1 VTRVSLPL
9 LLALPARRLV
19 VGALVA
25 ALSVTLVAAVPGAS
39 AAAKERRVPGK
50 AVAGSTLGA
59 TIAWG
64 YDVNAK
70 GVGFAVWSD
79 GDATKRRV
87 FAARRSAKGTWSRPQ
102 PLSGSFSRTGKRE
115 FAGYA
120 DVAVDGRGRGTVVWT
135 ESRGKGVVVRSAT
148 SKGTGWSKPRTL
160 SEAGDF
166 AGFADIEVSRRGHA
180 VVIWA
185 GSFPFGD
192 SDFTLLARYRNPGGS
207 WSEPTRL
214 DSRAP
219 GYRLDARPESVAIDD
234 LGVVTLAWDE
244 ISDTGDRIQ
253 VGTRGPSTDWTQQ
266 TLAQG
271 TNLNAPAVATTAD
284 GRAVAA
290 WRDFDGTLV
299 SRRDGATWAT
309 PQKVVSGPS
318 GIAHNLYGLG
328 IADTGRV
335 ALLGQEVVLSGNRV
349 RPYLVVQDAPGG
361 AWAKEYVDE
370 RFPQPELPVFTPD
383 LVVDRKG
390 AVTVTWEKQRKG
402 PAWSRVFV
410 RTRTA
415 SGGWKAVTR
424 LGTAPSDPV
433 LGVDGKGR
441 FSVVFGE
448 GGCCTSVR
456 YASLGK

>member
-1 VTRVSLPL
+1 MTRVPLPL
-9 LLALPARRLV
+9 QLI
-19 VGALVA
+19 VA
-25 ALSVTLVAAVPGAS
+25 ALALALVAAVPGA
-39 AAAKERRVPGK
+39 AVTAEQRRVPGK
-50 AVAGSTLGA
+50 VIAGSTLGA

-87 FAARRSAKGTWSRPQ
+87 FAAKRSANGTWSRPRV
-102 PLSGSFSRTGKRE
+102 LSGTFSRTGKRE

-135 ESRGKGVVVRSAT
+135 ESRGKGVVVRTAT
-148 SKGTGWSKPRTL
+148 SKGRGWTKPRTL
-160 SEAGDF
+160 SKPGDF
-166 AGFADIEVSRRGHA
+166 SGFPDIEVSRRGHA
-180 VVIWA
+180 VVHWA
-185 GSFPFGD
+185 GRFPFGA
-192 SDFTLLARYRNPGGS
+192 SDFTLLARYRTPGGS
-207 WSEPTRL
+207 WSQATRL
-214 DSRAP
+214 DSRTP

-234 LGVVTLAWDE
+234 RGVVTLAWDE
-244 ISDTGDRIQ
+244 ISDSGDRIQ
-253 VGTRGPSTDWTQQ
+253 VATRGPGTDWSQQ

-290 WRDFDGTLV
+290 WRDVDGTLV
-299 SRRDGATWAT
+299 SRRAGAGWAT
-309 PQKVVSGPS
+309 AQKVVSGPS

-328 IADTGRV
+328 IADTGRI

-361 AWAKEYVDE
+361 TWTREYVDKG
-370 RFPQPELPVFTPD
+370 FPQPEIPVFTPD
-383 LVVDRKG
+383 LVVNRKG
-390 AVTVTWEKQRKG
+390 AVTVTWEEQRRG
-402 PAWSRVFV
+402 PAWSRVFA
-410 RTRTA
+410 RTRKA
-415 SGGWKAVTR
+415 AGGWKAITR
-424 LGTAPSDPV
+424 IGTAPSDPV

-441 FSVVFGE
+441 FSTVFGE

-456 YASLGK
+456 YAPLG

>member
-1 VTRVSLPL
+1 VSVLS
-9 LLALPARRLV
+9 LALV
-19 VGALVA
+19 
-25 ALSVTLVAAVPGAS
+25 AVPGAAN
-39 AAAKERRVPGK
+39 AAQERRVPGK
-50 AVAGSTLGA
+50 VIAASTLGA
-59 TIAWG
+59 TIAWS

-79 GDATKRRV
+79 GNATKRRV
-87 FAARRSAKGTWSRPQ
+87 FAAKRSANGAWSRPRA
-102 PLSGSFSRTGKRE
+102 LSGTFSRTGKRE

-135 ESRGKGVVVRSAT
+135 ESRGKGVVVRTAT
-148 SKGTGWSKPRTL
+148 SRGTGWTKPRTL
-160 SEAGDF
+160 SKPGDF
-166 AGFADIEVSRRGHA
+166 AGFPDVEVSRRGHA

-192 SDFTLLARYRNPGGS
+192 SDFTLLARYRTPGGS
-207 WSEPTRL
+207 WSRPTRL

-234 LGVVTLAWDE
+234 RGVVTVAWDE

-253 VGTRGPSTDWTQQ
+253 VGTRGPGTDWTQQ

-299 SRRDGATWAT
+299 SRRGGAGWEPA
-309 PQKVVSGPS
+309 QKVVSGPT

-328 IADTGRV
+328 IAPTGRV
-335 ALLGQEVVLSGNRV
+335 ALLGQDVVLSGNKV
-349 RPYLVVQDAPGG
+349 RPYLVVQEGPGQP
-361 AWAKEYVDE
+361 WAKEYVDK
-370 RFPQPELPVFTPD
+370 RFAQPELPVFTPD
-383 LVVDRKG
+383 LVVNHKG
-390 AVTVTWEKQRKG
+390 AVTVTWEEQRRG
-402 PAWSRVFV
+402 PAWSQVFA
-410 RTRTA
+410 RTRKA
-415 SGGWKAVTR
+415 SGGWKAITR
-424 LGTAPSDPV
+424 IGTAPSDPV

-441 FSVVFGE
+441 FSTVFGE